1 MASLNIL
8 NRGSQ
13 ILVNDTALNSVWL
26 DITNAVNNATFIP
39 SELIPL
45 VWFSVISVTVY
56 VFFRVFS
63 STLKEKFRQTNLSRK
78 KAEGSVHTDSQID
91 DLINNAPRILNEI
104 NKTIAE
110 QKAQGVS
117 DEQMK
122 GIYQKKQM
130 LELVTN
136 NAEVI
141 NIIGK
146 PIIKKLLGF
155 VKSI

>member
-1 MASLNIL
+1 
-8 NRGSQ
+8 
-13 ILVNDTALNSVWL
+13 LVSE
-26 DITNAVNNATFIP
+26 FIP
-39 SELIPL
+39 PEIIPL
-45 VWFSVISVTVY
+45 VWFSCIAVTVY

-63 STLKEKFRQTNLSRK
+63 STLKEKFKQTNLSRK
-78 KAEGSVHTDSQID
+78 KEQGSVHTDSQID

-110 QKAQGVS
+110 QKEQGVS

-146 PIIKKLLGF
+146 PIIKKLLGL
-155 VKSI
+155 VKSL

>member
-1 MASLNIL
+1 
-8 NRGSQ
+8 
-13 ILVNDTALNSVWL
+13 LVNE
-26 DITNAVNNATFIP
+26 FIP
-39 SELIPL
+39 PEIIPL
-45 VWFSVISVTVY
+45 VWFSCIAVTVY

-63 STLKEKFRQTNLSRK
+63 STLKEKFRQTNLTRK
-78 KAEGSVHTDSQID
+78 KAEGSGHTDGQID

-110 QKAQGVS
+110 QKVQGVS

-146 PIIKKLLGF
+146 PIIKKLLSF
-155 VKSI
+155 VKGI

>member
-1 MASLNIL
+1 M
-8 NRGSQ
+8 
-13 ILVNDTALNSVWL
+13 V
-26 DITNAVNNATFIP
+26 
-39 SELIPL
+39 SELIPPEIIPL
-45 VWFSVISVTVY
+45 VWFSCIAVTVY

-63 STLKEKFRQTNLSRK
+63 STLKEKFKQTNLSRK
-78 KAEGSVHTDSQID
+78 KAEGSIHTDSQID

-122 GIYQKKQM
+122 GIFQKKQM

-155 VKSI
+155 VKAI

>member
-1 MASLNIL
+1 
-8 NRGSQ
+8 
-13 ILVNDTALNSVWL
+13 LV
-26 DITNAVNNATFIP
+26 
-39 SELIPL
+39 SELIPSEIL
-45 VWFSVISVTVY
+45 PLIWFSVIAVTVY

-63 STLKEKFRQTNLSRK
+63 STLKEKFRQTNLTRK
-78 KAEGSVHTDSQID
+78 KAESSGHTDGQID

>member
-1 MASLNIL
+1 
-8 NRGSQ
+8 
-13 ILVNDTALNSVWL
+13 LVNEL
-26 DITNAVNNATFIP
+26 IP
-39 SELIPL
+39 PEIIPL
-45 VWFSVISVTVY
+45 VWFSCIAVTVY

-63 STLKEKFRQTNLSRK
+63 STLKEKFKQTNLSRK
-78 KAEGSVHTDSQID
+78 KAEGSIHTDSQID

-155 VKSI
+155 VKAI

>member
-1 MASLNIL
+1 
-8 NRGSQ
+8 
-13 ILVNDTALNSVWL
+13 LVN
-26 DITNAVNNATFIP
+26 
-39 SELIPL
+39 ELIPAELVPL
-45 VWFSVISVTVY
+45 VWFSVIAVTVY

-91 DLINNAPRILNEI
+91 DLVNNAPRILNEI

-117 DEQMK
+117 DEQMQ
-122 GIYQKKQM
+122 GIYNKKKM

-141 NIIGK
+141 NIIGR
-146 PIIKKLLGF
+146 PIIKKLLGV
-155 VKSI
+155 VKSL

>member
-1 MASLNIL
+1 M
-8 NRGSQ
+8 
-13 ILVNDTALNSVWL
+13 V
-26 DITNAVNNATFIP
+26 
-39 SELIPL
+39 SELIPPEIIPL
-45 VWFSVISVTVY
+45 VWFSCIAVTVY

-63 STLKEKFRQTNLSRK
+63 STLKEKFKQTNLSRK
-78 KAEGSVHTDSQID
+78 KAENSGHTDSQID

-110 QKAQGVS
+110 QKSAGVS

>member
-1 MASLNIL
+1 MPSE
-8 NRGSQ
+8 
-13 ILVNDTALNSVWL
+13 
-26 DITNAVNNATFIP
+26 FIP
-39 SELIPL
+39 PEIIPL
-45 VWFSVISVTVY
+45 VWFSCIAVTVY

-78 KAEGSVHTDSQID
+78 KEQGSIHTDSQID

-122 GIYQKKQM
+122 GIFQKKQM

-146 PIIKKLLGF
+146 PIIKKLLGL
-155 VKSI
+155 VKSL

>member
-1 MASLNIL
+1 M
-8 NRGSQ
+8 
-13 ILVNDTALNSVWL
+13 V
-26 DITNAVNNATFIP
+26 
-39 SELIPL
+39 SELIPPEIIPL
-45 VWFSVISVTVY
+45 VWFSCIAVTVY

-63 STLKEKFRQTNLSRK
+63 STLKEKFRQTNLTRK
-78 KAEGSVHTDSQID
+78 KAEGSIHTDSQID

-122 GIYQKKQM
+122 GIFQKKQM

-155 VKSI
+155 VKAI

>member
-1 MASLNIL
+1 M
-8 NRGSQ
+8 
-13 ILVNDTALNSVWL
+13 VNEL
-26 DITNAVNNATFIP
+26 IP
-39 SELIPL
+39 PEIIPL
-45 VWFSVISVTVY
+45 VWFSCIAVTVY

-63 STLKEKFRQTNLSRK
+63 STLKEKFKQTNLTRK
-78 KAEGSVHTDSQID
+78 KAEGSIHTDSQID

-110 QKAQGVS
+110 QKEQGVS

>member
-1 MASLNIL
+1 
-8 NRGSQ
+8 
-13 ILVNDTALNSVWL
+13 LVSE
-26 DITNAVNNATFIP
+26 FIP
-39 SELIPL
+39 PEIIPL
-45 VWFSVISVTVY
+45 VWFSAIAVTVY

-110 QKAQGVS
+110 QKVQGVS

-146 PIIKKLLGF
+146 PIIKKLLGL
-155 VKSI
+155 VKSL

>member
-1 MASLNIL
+1 LA
-8 NRGSQ
+8 
-13 ILVNDTALNSVWL
+13 
-26 DITNAVNNATFIP
+26 
-39 SELIPL
+39 SELIPPEIIPL
-45 VWFSVISVTVY
+45 VWFSCIAVTVY

-63 STLKEKFRQTNLSRK
+63 STLKEKFKQTNLSRK
-78 KAEGSVHTDSQID
+78 KAEGTVHTDSQID

>member
-1 MASLNIL
+1 M
-8 NRGSQ
+8 
-13 ILVNDTALNSVWL
+13 VNE
-26 DITNAVNNATFIP
+26 FIP
-39 SELIPL
+39 PEIIPL
-45 VWFSVISVTVY
+45 VWFSCISVTIY

-78 KAEGSVHTDSQID
+78 KAEGSGHTDGQID

-122 GIYQKKQM
+122 GIFQKKQM

-155 VKSI
+155 VKAI

>member
-1 MASLNIL
+1 
-8 NRGSQ
+8 
-13 ILVNDTALNSVWL
+13 LV
-26 DITNAVNNATFIP
+26 
-39 SELIPL
+39 SELIPPEIIPL
-45 VWFSVISVTVY
+45 VWFSCIAVTVY

-78 KAEGSVHTDSQID
+78 KAESSGHTDGQID

-110 QKAQGVS
+110 QKSAGVS

-155 VKSI
+155 VKAI

>member
-1 MASLNIL
+1 M
-8 NRGSQ
+8 
-13 ILVNDTALNSVWL
+13 V
-26 DITNAVNNATFIP
+26 
-39 SELIPL
+39 SELIPPEIIPL
-45 VWFSVISVTVY
+45 VWFSCIAVTVY

-78 KAEGSVHTDSQID
+78 KEQGTIHTDSQID

-110 QKAQGVS
+110 QKAQGVK

-146 PIIKKLLGF
+146 PIIKKLLGL
-155 VKSI
+155 VKNI

>member
-1 MASLNIL
+1 MAYSNIKKIGCL
-8 NRGSQ
+8 C
-13 ILVNDTALNSVWL
+13 LVN
-26 DITNAVNNATFIP
+26 
-39 SELIPL
+39 ELIPPEIIPL
-45 VWFSVISVTVY
+45 IWFSCIAVTVY

-63 STLKEKFRQTNLSRK
+63 STLKEKFRQTNLTRK
-78 KAEGSVHTDSQID
+78 KAEGSGHTDGQID

>member
-1 MASLNIL
+1 M
-8 NRGSQ
+8 
-13 ILVNDTALNSVWL
+13 VNEL
-26 DITNAVNNATFIP
+26 IP
-39 SELIPL
+39 PEIIPL
-45 VWFSVISVTVY
+45 VWFSCIAVTVY

-63 STLKEKFRQTNLSRK
+63 STLKEKFKQTNLSRK
-78 KAEGSVHTDSQID
+78 KAEGSIHTDSQID

-104 NKTIAE
+104 NKTISE
-110 QKAQGVS
+110 QKNAGVS

-155 VKSI
+155 VKAI

>member
-1 MASLNIL
+1 
-8 NRGSQ
+8 
-13 ILVNDTALNSVWL
+13 LVSE
-26 DITNAVNNATFIP
+26 FIP
-39 SELIPL
+39 PEIIPL
-45 VWFSVISVTVY
+45 VWFSCIAVTVY

-63 STLKEKFRQTNLSRK
+63 STLKEKFRQTNLTRK
-78 KAEGSVHTDSQID
+78 KAEGSGHTDGQID

-146 PIIKKLLGF
+146 PIIKKLLSF
-155 VKSI
+155 VKGI

>member
-1 MASLNIL
+1 
-8 NRGSQ
+8 
-13 ILVNDTALNSVWL
+13 LVNEL
-26 DITNAVNNATFIP
+26 IP
-39 SELIPL
+39 PEIIPL
-45 VWFSVISVTVY
+45 VWFSCIAVTVY

-63 STLKEKFRQTNLSRK
+63 STLKEKFKQTNLSRK
-78 KAEGSVHTDSQID
+78 KAESSGHTDSQID

-117 DEQMK
+117 DEQMR

-155 VKSI
+155 VKAI

>member
-1 MASLNIL
+1 M
-8 NRGSQ
+8 
-13 ILVNDTALNSVWL
+13 VNE
-26 DITNAVNNATFIP
+26 FIP
-39 SELIPL
+39 PEIIPL
-45 VWFSVISVTVY
+45 VWFSCISVTIY

-63 STLKEKFRQTNLSRK
+63 STLKEKFKQTNLSRK
-78 KAEGSVHTDSQID
+78 KEQGSIHTDSQID

-110 QKAQGVS
+110 QKAAGVS
-117 DEQMK
+117 DDQMK
-122 GIYQKKQM
+122 GLYQKKQM

-146 PIIKKLLGF
+146 PIIKKLLGL
-155 VKSI
+155 VKSL

>member
-1 MASLNIL
+1 MLTACINIQKIGCL
-8 NRGSQ
+8 
-13 ILVNDTALNSVWL
+13 ILVNEL
-26 DITNAVNNATFIP
+26 IP
-39 SELIPL
+39 AEIIPL
-45 VWFSVISVTVY
+45 VWFSCISVTVY

-63 STLKEKFRQTNLSRK
+63 STLKEKFKQTNLSRK
-78 KAEGSVHTDSQID
+78 KEQGTIHTDSQID

-117 DEQMK
+117 DDQMK

-141 NIIGK
+141 NIIGR

-155 VKSI
+155 VK

>member
-1 MASLNIL
+1 
-8 NRGSQ
+8 
-13 ILVNDTALNSVWL
+13 LV
-26 DITNAVNNATFIP
+26 
-39 SELIPL
+39 SELIPPEIIPL
-45 VWFSVISVTVY
+45 VWFSCIAVTVY

-63 STLKEKFRQTNLSRK
+63 STLKEKFKQTNLSRK
-78 KAEGSVHTDSQID
+78 KAEGSIHTDSQID

-122 GIYQKKQM
+122 GIFQKKQM

-155 VKSI
+155 VKAI

>member
-1 MASLNIL
+1 MVCLSTKKIGCLC
-8 NRGSQ
+8 
-13 ILVNDTALNSVWL
+13 LV
-26 DITNAVNNATFIP
+26 
-39 SELIPL
+39 SELIPPEIIPL
-45 VWFSVISVTVY
+45 VWFSCIAVTVY

-146 PIIKKLLGF
+146 PIIKKLLGL
-155 VKSI
+155 VKSL

>member
-1 MASLNIL
+1 MPMACLNIL
-8 NRGSQ
+8 NRGYLD
-13 ILVNDTALNSVWL
+13 LV
-26 DITNAVNNATFIP
+26 
-39 SELIPL
+39 SELIPPEIIPL
-45 VWFSVISVTVY
+45 VWFSVIAVTVY

-63 STLKEKFRQTNLSRK
+63 STLKEKFRQTNLTRK
-78 KAEGSVHTDSQID
+78 KAESSGHTDGQID

-110 QKAQGVS
+110 QKSAGVN

-155 VKSI
+155 VKAI

>member
-1 MASLNIL
+1 
-8 NRGSQ
+8 
-13 ILVNDTALNSVWL
+13 LV
-26 DITNAVNNATFIP
+26 
-39 SELIPL
+39 SELIPPEIIPL
-45 VWFSVISVTVY
+45 VWFSCISVTIY

-78 KAEGSVHTDSQID
+78 KAEGSGHTDGQID

>member
-1 MASLNIL
+1 MQMACLSIP
-8 NRGSQ
+8 NRELV
-13 ILVNDTALNSVWL
+13 ILV
-26 DITNAVNNATFIP
+26 
-39 SELIPL
+39 SELIPPEIIPL
-45 VWFSVISVTVY
+45 VWFSCIAITVY

-63 STLKEKFRQTNLSRK
+63 STLREKFKQTNLSRRQ
-78 KAEGSVHTDSQID
+78 AEKGGNTDGQID

-130 LELVTN
+130 LEQ
-136 NAEVI
+136 
-141 NIIGK
+141 
-146 PIIKKLLGF
+146 GF
-155 VKSI
+155 SGVVSVLKRSVFDS

>member
-1 MASLNIL
+1 LASE
-8 NRGSQ
+8 
-13 ILVNDTALNSVWL
+13 
-26 DITNAVNNATFIP
+26 FIP
-39 SELIPL
+39 PEIIPL
-45 VWFSVISVTVY
+45 VWFSCIAVTVY

-63 STLKEKFRQTNLSRK
+63 STLKEKFKQTNLSRK
-78 KAEGSVHTDSQID
+78 KAESSGHTDSQID

-146 PIIKKLLGF
+146 PIIKKLLGL
-155 VKSI
+155 VKNI

>member
-1 MASLNIL
+1 M
-8 NRGSQ
+8 
-13 ILVNDTALNSVWL
+13 VNEL
-26 DITNAVNNATFIP
+26 IP
-39 SELIPL
+39 PEIIPL
-45 VWFSVISVTVY
+45 VWFSCIAVTVY

-63 STLKEKFRQTNLSRK
+63 STLKEKFKQTNLSRK
-78 KAEGSVHTDSQID
+78 KAESSGHTDSQID

-117 DEQMK
+117 DEQMR
-122 GIYQKKQM
+122 GIFQKKQM

-155 VKSI
+155 VKAI